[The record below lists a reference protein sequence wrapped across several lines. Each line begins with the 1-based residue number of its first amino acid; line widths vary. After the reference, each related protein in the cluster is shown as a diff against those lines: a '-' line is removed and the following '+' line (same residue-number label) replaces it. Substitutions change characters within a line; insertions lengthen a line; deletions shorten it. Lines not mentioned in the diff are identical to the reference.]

1 MTTVKEAIRT
11 IEAIKSEYDV
21 EVIKDYDTPILMN
34 LNTAKVKGFGV
45 RLRLNLKYDYD
56 NETLESWRKQLHADS
71 WYIHV
76 RSNQLFV
83 MFKIHTNK
91 GGNQ

>member
-21 EVIKDYDTPILMN
+21 EVIKDYDTHEPQHCES
-34 LNTAKVKGFGV
+34 KGFGV
-45 RLRLNLKYDYD
+45 QLRLNLKYDYD

-83 MFKIHTNK
+83 MFIIHTNK